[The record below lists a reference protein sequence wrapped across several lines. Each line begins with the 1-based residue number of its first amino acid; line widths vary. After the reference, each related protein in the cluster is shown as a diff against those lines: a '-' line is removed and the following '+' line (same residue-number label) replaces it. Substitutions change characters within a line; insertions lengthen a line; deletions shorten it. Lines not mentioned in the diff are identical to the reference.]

1 MNKATAILLICF
13 IVGILVLATWQ
24 FFWDFEAAFPADS
37 SLSLS

>member
-24 FFWDFEAAFPADS
+24 FFGAFIPMT
-37 SLSLS
+37 